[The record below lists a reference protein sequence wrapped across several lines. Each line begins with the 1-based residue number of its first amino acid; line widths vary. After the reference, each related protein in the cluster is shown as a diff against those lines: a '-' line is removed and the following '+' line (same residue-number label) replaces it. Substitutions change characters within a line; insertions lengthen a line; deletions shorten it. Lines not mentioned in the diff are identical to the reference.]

1 MIPIYEVIDSSIFLA
16 TRHFPEK
23 YLKYLLEMQ
32 ELTDITSCVLL
43 MLKKQ
48 NPSVHYDGSSGGGY
62 LIPHNSTTE
71 ALVSLS
77 ATVNFIGCWLQALE
91 KIAITL

>member
-1 MIPIYEVIDSSIFLA
+1 MIPIYEVIDSSFFLA
-16 TRHFPEK
+16 TKKVPEK

-43 MLKKQ
+43 MLKKK

-62 LIPHNSTTE
+62 LIPQNSTKE

-77 ATVNFIGCWLQALE
+77 ATINLIASCLQALE
-91 KIAITL
+91 KNAITL